1 MLTLVERWPV
11 LVDTGG
17 GLSEYVQF
25 GEAMVLFIAILIGS
39 YFFVLTSP
47 GARENETP
55 SERDRENS

>member
-1 MLTLVERWPV
+1 M
-11 LVDTGG
+11 
-17 GLSEYVQF
+17 SEYVQF
-25 GEAMVLFIAILIGS
+25 GEAMILFIAILIGS